1 VSNLDHG
8 KFTRVTTLFHSLLGL
23 DVFLLFFTG
32 YAIMF
37 NDELWWM
44 LTLMG
49 GASGV
54 TAIHRI
60 TGIGLVALVVFW
72 ITLQI
77 ISPTGRSNFSKIL
90 PSKGDVDAFIQDIK
104 FVLGRADERHP
115 SARQFAGYKADE
127 VPLLSYIGKGVVF
140 IFSIE
145 LTLLA
150 ISGLLIWSKTGLAA
164 MFQTKAA
171 AMAFVTFHG
180 LLGVIMLMGVMF
192 HIFEHGMHPAFY
204 PVETKAF
211 IPRSMVPEHHGDD
224 DEEPDTTG
232 IERLSLSPSWRTVS
246 TIFGAMTVIGI
257 VSVLIGSIFDE
268 GYPVP
273 REIAIG
279 GGPANIL
286 LTVGINLGMV
296 VLGVGLVLSMYG
308 NVLRI
313 RWEQQLE
320 QEREPPAAAD
330 GGEPQTDGGQPSAE
344 DAESEN

>member
-72 ITLQI
+72 ITLQL
-77 ISPTGRSNFSKIL
+77 ISSTGRSNFSKII
-90 PSKGDVDAFIQDIK
+90 PGKEDIDAFIQDIQ

-127 VPLLSYIGKGVVF
+127 VPLLSYIGKGVVA

-211 IPRSMVPEHHGDD
+211 IPRSMVPEHHDDD
-224 DEEPDTTG
+224 DEDTTG

-246 TIFGAMTVIGI
+246 TVFGAMTVIGI

-273 REIAIG
+273 RELAIG
-279 GGPANIL
+279 GGPSSIL

-320 QEREPPAAAD
+320 RDERPAAAD
-330 GGEPQTDGGQPSAE
+330 GGEPQTDGGQPEA
-344 DAESEN
+344 DDSEN

>member
-1 VSNLDHG
+1 MSNLDHG

-60 TGIGLVALVVFW
+60 TGIGLVALVIFW
-72 ITLQI
+72 ITLQV
-77 ISPTGRSNFSKIL
+77 ISSTGRSNFSKIL
-90 PSKGDVDAFIQDIK
+90 PAKDDVDAFIQDIQ

-115 SARQFAGYKADE
+115 SARQFGGYKADE

-224 DEEPDTTG
+224 EEPDTTG

-273 REIAIG
+273 RELAIG
-279 GGPANIL
+279 GGPASIL
-286 LTVGINLGMV
+286 LTIGINLGMV

-320 QEREPPAAAD
+320 RDERPAAAD
-330 GGEPQTDGGQPSAE
+330 GGEPQTDGGQPEAD
-344 DAESEN
+344 DAESEH